1 MSNKYKRRSRGG
13 SFKQQGQNLYSQI
26 DRIRQQRQ
34 IEIDGLKTL
43 ALQQKEQNKEQI
55 SGIAD
60 QGRKESE
67 NRRILQ
73 DLETKKYTTRRRA
86 IEKRSE
92 TEVANLQGQADEL
105 GRKAQFW
112 ERFATEY
119 SQKLAKLGSGLTDYA
134 QYRAAIGAYNKME
147 PEMRDLLRD
156 QMTNAY
162 KTVELDANGQA
173 FQVLKDGESQNIV
186 DGVPDFSSWKD
197 AKEIIS
203 RTHGWFANNQHL
215 WNKLSQDFVQNIEQ
229 HVKEVRQ
236 NSLDKN
242 GKNLYNSSNSGKLLM
257 NYAYLW
263 MAQHGIPF
271 QSEAGSKILGAIR
284 GQVGAEYEGLW
295 NQEQYI
301 KDDEKRIELGG
312 GLEVSYR
319 QYKAGEIS
327 EGDWLEA
334 VKAFH
339 VFHNGSVIRNTDGKY
354 IDLAKRHDLTIKDR
368 WLQTTSSI
376 LDYVK
381 FDSQSDAE
389 DLLNLPIIDKNGNII
404 KGKKGPV
411 DFLLDKHPLIRD
423 AITEK
428 LSNTL
433 KLDEKRNENDIK
445 IKNKAIADKF
455 INAIEQDALDGN
467 FDNTLL
473 NQEFMGEMYQASN
486 GKQIKDTNHGYRMQ
500 QAMGYDPA
508 KHGNNFDKYYQIRSE
523 FLSGDINGALFS
535 IIDLK
540 EIPQGFSSIH
550 ESIVALRGYS
560 TNVSKE
566 LDDSIT
572 SYLGSKVRSENAVK
586 NVFASSDEVLGILPI
601 AKARFMDIF
610 LDNADIQNPNLRFQK
625 SLAQLKQEIDLGFDT
640 GKGLFAVEKEKSFQY
655 GFKFKYTQQ
664 ELPAGE
670 PLDQTAIKEMF
681 TVSEGLANIEPIYNN
696 SLSNVIETHIDKLVS
711 PNQERALVT
720 SFLQGTARD
729 EDIPDNL
736 TRFIQQAQIRFPNST
751 TSEIMNLVLK
761 TILTDPQKGYAEG
774 KGEDATSFYNDT
786 TWPPNGSDLCKKI
799 TGVTTNN
806 QVTDQILCLNKL
818 AEDNGINLN
827 KLLGDRWRT
836 N

>member
-1 MSNKYKRRSRGG
+1 MANKYKRRSRGG
-13 SFKQQGQNLYSQI
+13 SFKNQGQNLYAQV

-105 GRKAQFW
+105 GREAQFW

-119 SQKLAKLGSGLTDYA
+119 SQKLGKAASGLTDYA

-147 PEMRDLLRD
+147 PEMRDLLRE

-215 WNKLSQDFVQNIEQ
+215 WNKLSQDFLENIDQ
-229 HVKEVRQ
+229 HIKEVRQ
-236 NSLDKN
+236 NSLNKDGEN
-242 GKNLYNSSNSGKLLM
+242 MYNTANSGKLLM

-271 QSEAGSKILGAIR
+271 QSAAGAKIIGAIR

-295 NQEQYI
+295 NQEQYV
-301 KDDEKRIELGG
+301 KDDEKRIEIGG
-312 GLEVSYR
+312 NLKVVYR
-319 QYKAGEIS
+319 QYKAGEVT
-327 EGDWLEA
+327 EGEWLEA
-334 VKAFH
+334 LKAFH
-339 VFHNGSVIRNTDGKY
+339 VFHNGSVIRNNDGKY
-354 IDLAKRHDLTIKDR
+354 VDLAKRHDLTIKDR
-368 WLQTTSSI
+368 WNLTTSTI

-389 DLLNLPIIDKNGNII
+389 DLLNIPILDKNGDII

-411 DFLLDKHPLIRD
+411 DFLLDKHPMIRD
-423 AITEK
+423 SITEK
-428 LSNTL
+428 LSTRL
-433 KLDEKRNENDIK
+433 KLDEKRTENDIK
-445 IKNKAIADKF
+445 IKNKTIADKF
-455 INAIEQDALDGN
+455 INDIEKDALDGN
-467 FDNTLL
+467 FENTLL
-473 NQEFMGEMYQASN
+473 NQDFMSEMYQASN
-486 GKQIKDTNHGYRMQ
+486 GKQIKDTTHGYRLQ

-523 FLSGDINGALFS
+523 FLSGDINGALFA
-535 IIDLK
+535 IMEMK
-540 EIPQGFSSIH
+540 EIPKGMTSIH
-550 ESIVALRGYS
+550 ESIKALRAVS
-560 TNVSKE
+560 ENASKE
-566 LDDSIT
+566 IDDKIT
-572 SYLGSKVRSENAVK
+572 SYLAGKVKDQVAVK
-586 NVFASSDEVLGILPI
+586 NIFASSDEVLSIMPI

-610 LDNADIQNPNLRFQK
+610 LDHADIQNPNLRFQK

-640 GKGLFAVEKEKSFQY
+640 GKGLFAVQKETSFEY

-681 TVSEGLANIEPIYNN
+681 TVEGQLANIEPIYSNN
-696 SLSNVIETHIDKLVS
+696 LSNVIETNINKLVS

-751 TSEIMNLVLK
+751 TSEIMNMVLK
-761 TILTDPQKGYAEG
+761 TILTNPQKGYAEG
-774 KGEDATSFYNDT
+774 KGEEATSFYNDT

-827 KLLGDRWRT
+827 KLLGERWRT

>member
-13 SFKQQGQNLYSQI
+13 RFQQQGQNLYSQI

-86 IEKRSE
+86 IEKRAE
-92 TEVANLQGQADEL
+92 TEVANLNGQADEL
-105 GRKAQFW
+105 GREAKFW

-119 SQKLAKLGSGLTDYA
+119 SQRIGKAAGELTDYA
-134 QYRAAIGAYNKME
+134 QYRAAIGAYNKMD
-147 PEMRDLLRD
+147 PEMRDLLRE

-215 WNKLSQDFVQNIEQ
+215 WNKLSQDFLENIDQ

-236 NSLDKN
+236 NSLNKDGEN
-242 GKNLYNSSNSGKLLM
+242 MYNTANSGKLLM

-271 QSEAGSKILGAIR
+271 QSAAGAKIIGAIR

-295 NQEQYI
+295 NQEQFV

-312 GLEVSYR
+312 GLDVAYR
-319 QYKAGEIS
+319 QYKAGEIN
-327 EGDWLEA
+327 EGEWLEA
-334 VKAFH
+334 LKAFH
-339 VFHNGSVIRNTDGKY
+339 VFHNGSVIRNNDGKY
-354 IDLAKRHDLTIKDR
+354 VDLAKRHDLTIKDR
-368 WLQTTSSI
+368 WNLTTSGV
-376 LDYVK
+376 LDYVD
-381 FDSQSDAE
+381 FDSQEDAE
-389 DLLNLPIIDKNGNII
+389 SLLNIPILDKNGEII

-411 DFLLDKHPLIRD
+411 DFLLDKHPMIRD

-428 LSNTL
+428 LSTRL
-433 KLDEKRNENDIK
+433 KLDEKRTENDIK
-445 IKNKAIADKF
+445 IKNKATADKY
-455 INAIEQDALDGN
+455 INAIEKDALDGN
-467 FDNTLL
+467 FENTLL
-473 NQEFMGEMYQASN
+473 NQDFMSEMYQASN
-486 GKQIKDTNHGYRMQ
+486 GKQIKDTTHGYRLQ

-523 FLSGDINGALFS
+523 FLSGDINGALFA
-535 IIDLK
+535 IMEMK
-540 EIPQGFSSIH
+540 EIPKGMTSIH
-550 ESIVALRGYS
+550 ESIKALRAVS
-560 TNVSKE
+560 ENASKE
-566 LDDSIT
+566 IDDKIT
-572 SYLGSKVRSENAVK
+572 SYLAGKVKDQVAVK
-586 NVFASSDEVLGILPI
+586 NIFASSDEVLSIMPI

-610 LDNADIQNPNLRFQK
+610 LDHADIQNPNLRFQK
-625 SLAQLKQEIDLGFDT
+625 ALAQLKQEIDLGFDT
-640 GKGLFAVEKEKSFQY
+640 GKGLFAVQKETSFEY

-681 TVSEGLANIEPIYNN
+681 TVEGQLANIEPVYSNN
-696 SLSNVIETHIDKLVS
+696 LSNVIETNINKLVS

-751 TSEIMNLVLK
+751 TSEIMNMVLK
-761 TILTDPQKGYAEG
+761 TILTNPQKGYAEG

-827 KLLGDRWRT
+827 KLLGERWRT

>member
-86 IEKRSE
+86 IQKRSE

-105 GRKAQFW
+105 GREAQFW
-112 ERFATEY
+112 EKFATEY
-119 SQKLAKLGSGLTDYA
+119 SQRIGKAAGQLTDYA
-134 QYRAAIGAYNKME
+134 QYRAAIGAYNKLG
-147 PEMRDLLRD
+147 PEMQEYLRKE
-156 QMTNAY
+156 MRKAY
-162 KTVELDANGQA
+162 STVETDATGQA
-173 FQVLKDGESQNIV
+173 FQVLKKGESQNIV

-203 RTHGWFANNQHL
+203 RTHGWFANNHHL
-215 WNKLSQDFVQNIEQ
+215 WNKLSQDFIQNIEQ

-242 GKNLYNSSNSGKLLM
+242 GKNMYNTANSGKLLM

-271 QSEAGSKILGAIR
+271 QSAAGSKILGAIR

-327 EGDWLEA
+327 EGEWLEA

-368 WLQTTSSI
+368 WLQTTSTI

-389 DLLNLPIIDKNGNII
+389 DLLNLPILDKNGNII

-423 AITEK
+423 SITEK

-433 KLDEKRNENDIK
+433 KLDEKRTENDIK
-445 IKNKAIADKF
+445 IKNKTTADKY
-455 INAIEQDALDGN
+455 INAIEKDALDGN
-467 FDNTLL
+467 FENTLL
-473 NQEFMGEMYQASN
+473 NSEFMGEMYQAAN
-486 GKQIKDTNHGYRMQ
+486 GKQIKDTNHGYRLQ

-508 KHGNNFDKYYQIRSE
+508 KHGNNFEKFYQIRSE

-540 EIPQGFSSIH
+540 EIPQGYSSIH
-550 ESIVALRGYS
+550 ESIKALRGVS

-566 LDDSIT
+566 IDDKIT
-572 SYLGSKVRSENAVK
+572 SYLAGKVKDQTAVK
-586 NVFASSDEVLGILPI
+586 NIFASSDEVLSIMPI

-610 LDNADIQNPNLRFQK
+610 LDHADIQNPNLRFQK
-625 SLAQLKQEIDLGFDT
+625 SLAQLKQEIDVGFDT
-640 GKGLFAVEKEKSFQY
+640 GKGLFAVQKEKSFEY

-681 TVSEGLANIEPIYNN
+681 FAPMTQANIEPIYSNN
-696 SLSNVIETHIDKLVS
+696 LSNVIETNIDKLVS

-736 TRFIQQAQIRFPNST
+736 TRFIKEAQIRFPNST
-751 TSEIMNLVLK
+751 TSEIMNMVLK
-761 TILTDPQKGYAEG
+761 TILTNPEKGYAEG
-774 KGEDATSFYNDT
+774 KGEEAASFYNDT